1 MLYSTLLFSLFFTQQ
16 HHLSLLPPILIRFP
30 SLSSMI
36 EEKRSTIIEN
46 LLWQAA
52 ECLSVC
58 LTDWL
63 TSWLDWWGPPLALLW
78 QERTICRERCT
89 HKHKKEKNKAK
100 GEERLEWAWANSAT
114 RREKIRIFC
123 ADSATGHS
131 TKTTII
137 LHCVLCEDSE
147 EEGESWSAARVVVG
161 CFLVLF
167 LVLFTLLSSLLHPF
181 AHSPHLDTDNKNH
194 TTALSSA
201 AVHCSISSTV
211 SMQTIISYCKV
222 QVHFLNLS
230 SMNDILHV
238 LYFKPIFIAEL
249 FTYYY
254 CLLFISHRV
263 TMWVMHIFV

>member
-1 MLYSTLLFSLFFTQQ
+1 MLFSLFFTQQ

-46 LLWQAA
+46 LL
-52 ECLSVC
+52 CCGRLLSVC
-58 LTDWL
+58 LFVWL
-63 TSWLDWWGPPLALLW
+63 TSWLAGLLRTAAGIVVTGTDNMSRKVHTQA
-78 QERTICRERCT
+78 QER
-89 HKHKKEKNKAK
+89 KDKAK

-147 EEGESWSAARVVVG
+147 KEGERWSAARVVVG

-194 TTALSSA
+194 TTAFSSFLSLFNQLYRFYANNHFLLQSPSPFSKFIIYEW
-201 AVHCSISSTV
+201 HITCSI
-211 SMQTIISYCKV
+211 
-222 QVHFLNLS
+222 F
-230 SMNDILHV
+230 
-238 LYFKPIFIAEL
+238 
-249 FTYYY
+249 
-254 CLLFISHRV
+254 
-263 TMWVMHIFV
+263 